1 MDLLIAQTEKSQIRE
16 KPKSKP
22 KYDSW
27 GIFLRI
33 NREKVYRS
41 ARDFCNKINLGI
53 SYPQYSRYEA
63 GEQLPNLNQA
73 LFLCQNLDIPYLEGF
88 FQWSLSQISDA
99 KIKED
104 ISKQLVQLQSNN
116 NEKSNGLAT
125 DSALSSDSLYSTTIL
140 KTKKESFLMDN
151 VFVFN
156 RSHRELFELDPYYR
170 DIFTYV
176 NSFGPDLISINE
188 VAIAHGL
195 PFERTKKMLDD
206 LVKLGVM
213 ERKDSQYKALKRVLY
228 FPDDED
234 FFMLRNKT
242 FLHNVHAIFNKI
254 KYQDLATRQ
263 GYRTVVT
270 RKLDLDQIGKLFT
283 LIDELILK
291 AADFPETKN
300 EDKMFSLCILLGE
313 RFTRPKQLR
322 S

>member
-1 MDLLIAQTEKSQIRE
+1 MDLLMAQAEKSHIKE
-16 KPKSKP
+16 KPKPKP

-27 GIFLRI
+27 GTFLRI
-33 NREKVYRS
+33 NREKLYRS

-73 LFLCQNLDIPYLEGF
+73 LFLCQNLDIQYLEGF

-99 KIKED
+99 KMKED

-116 NEKSNGLAT
+116 NEKSNGLDT

-156 RSHRELFELDPYYR
+156 RSHRELFEVDPYYR

-188 VAIAHGL
+188 VAMAHGL
-195 PFERTKKMLDD
+195 PIERTKKMLDD

-254 KYQDLATRQ
+254 KYQDLAARQ

-270 RKLDLDQIGKLFT
+270 RKLDLDQIGKLFS
-283 LIDELILK
+283 LIDELILR

-300 EDKMFSLCILLGE
+300 EEKMFSLCVLLGE
-313 RFTRPKQLR
+313 RFTRPKLR
-322 S
+322 P